1 MLGSR
6 LTDARRF
13 TMAVRNFTRLLTSLC
28 LLLFVAAGASIAG
41 VSHAIASEPASTAST
56 PPSIHAPE
64 LGNDSIRNGSRSDQ
78 SAVAGT
84 IPLAARNTLK
94 ALEERHGDPLPGYVG
109 GRPFLNRERILPR
122 GRYREYDVHPK
133 VPGRNRG
140 GERIVIDQ
148 GTGKAYYTADHYRSF
163 IPMN

>member
-1 MLGSR
+1 
-6 LTDARRF
+6 
-13 TMAVRNFTRLLTSLC
+13 MAVRNFTRLLTRLC
-28 LLLFVAAGASIAG
+28 LLLFLAAGAGIAG
-41 VSHAIASEPASTAST
+41 SSHAIALGPASTASI
-56 PPSIHAPE
+56 PPSIHASE
-64 LGNDSIRNGSRSDQ
+64 LGNDSIGNGSQSDRS
-78 SAVAGT
+78 AAARI

-133 VPGRNRG
+133 VPAQNRG

-148 GTGKAYYTADHYRSF
+148 RTGKAYYTADHYRSF

>member
-1 MLGSR
+1 
-6 LTDARRF
+6 
-13 TMAVRNFTRLLTSLC
+13 MAVRNFTRLLTRLC
-28 LLLFVAAGASIAG
+28 LLLFLAAGAGIAG
-41 VSHAIASEPASTAST
+41 SSHAIALGPASTASI
-56 PPSIHAPE
+56 PPSIHASE
-64 LGNDSIRNGSRSDQ
+64 LGNDSIGNGSQSDRS
-78 SAVAGT
+78 AAARI

-133 VPGRNRG
+133 VPAQNRG